1 MAKAGFWLRGAHGK
15 LAGSTVYQSKSGT
28 VIREIKT
35 PSNPRTEAQMKQR
48 SQFLAAVRFYQRA
61 NQRFFKFAFENKHK
75 SESDY
80 NAFMRLNAGIGAYIT
95 KPQSDAAGFPMI
107 GPYTV
112 TQGSL
117 VAPKYGMDMYLTED
131 TRAQLV
137 VYKGEGKNPDTIGK
151 LSALMLETYPEYR
164 AGDIVTFV
172 TLYSSSTGEFYND
185 LDAERYKIS
194 SDRVQWNIIQFILDT
209 EDTRLI
215 SEIGLSYAYSDDNL
229 YVYSAL
235 GPMNVIGGCIACV
248 SRNEASGLKV
258 SSAQVSLSVAAE
270 QAYIAMRS
278 DEHLSKVLTWWGAS
292 QQAILQGAV
301 AKTSSTIT
309 GPKVL
314 SVAGRSDLPLNV
326 FFGGADGS
334 EGVIV
339 KFSEAMTK
347 QQFEALLSHNIPSLQ
362 VDDFSHLEQSM
373 GEGEYNVEFKTPS
386 NVGLESFMTYPVRF
400 NGQDFINLVTGAL

>member
-75 SESDY
+75 GESDY
-80 NAFMRLNAGIGAYIT
+80 NAFMRLNAGLGAYIT

-117 VAPKYGMDMYLTED
+117 VAPTYGMDMYLTED

-137 VYKGEGKNPDTIGK
+137 VYKGDGKTIDTIGK

-164 AGDIVTFV
+164 VGDIVTFV

-185 LDAERYKIS
+185 LDAESYKIS
-194 SDRVQWNIIQFILDT
+194 SDRVKWNIIQFILDT
-209 EDTRLI
+209 EDPRQI
-215 SEIGLSYAYSDDNL
+215 SEIGLSYAYSDDDVL

-235 GPMNVIGGCIACV
+235 GPMNVIGGCVACV

-258 SSAQVSLSVAAE
+258 STSQVSLSIAAE

-278 DEHLSKVLTWWGAS
+278 KEHLNKVLTWWGAS
-292 QQAILQGAV
+292 QKAILQGGAIV
-301 AKTSSTIT
+301 QPGLRVTAINGESRVPKGFQLDAGDSDVYVLTFDGDPLGITDEDFRAEGTGVDKFEYAWDYGESNLTVQALDGASGEVKVYFKRQHILTIH
-309 GPKVL
+309 
-314 SVAGRSDLPLNV
+314 
-326 FFGGADGS
+326 
-334 EGVIV
+334 I
-339 KFSEAMTK
+339 
-347 QQFEALLSHNIPSLQ
+347 
-362 VDDFSHLEQSM
+362 
-373 GEGEYNVEFKTPS
+373 Y
-386 NVGLESFMTYPVRF
+386 
-400 NGQDFINLVTGAL
+400 

>member
-48 SQFLAAVRFYQRA
+48 SQFLAAVRFFQRA
-61 NQRFFKFAFENKHK
+61 NQRFFKFAFENKRK
-75 SESDY
+75 GESDY
-80 NAFMRLNAGIGAYIT
+80 NAFMRLNAGLGAYIT

-137 VYKGEGKNPDTIGK
+137 VYKGEGENPDTIGK

-164 AGDIVTFV
+164 VGDIVTFV

-185 LDAERYKIS
+185 LDAENYKIS
-194 SDRVQWNIIQFILDT
+194 SDRVKWNIIQFILDT
-209 EDTRLI
+209 EDSRAI
-215 SEIGLSYAYSDDNL
+215 SEIGLSYAYSDDDVL

-235 GPMNVIGGCIACV
+235 GPMNVIGGCVACV

-258 SSAQVSLSVAAE
+258 STSQVSLSVAAE

-278 DEHLSKVLTWWGAS
+278 NEHLSKVLAWWGAS
-292 QQAILQGAV
+292 QKAILQGALAEPV
-301 AKTSSTIT
+301 TPSSKPRIISVNGFYSLPWLTEFFPNDEIEVGLSFDRAPTDVTS
-309 GPKVL
+309 
-314 SVAGRSDLPLNV
+314 
-326 FFGGADGS
+326 
-334 EGVIV
+334 
-339 KFSEAMTK
+339 
-347 QQFEALLSHNIPSLQ
+347 
-362 VDDFSHLEQSM
+362 DDFHA
-373 GEGEYNVEFKTPS
+373 
-386 NVGLESFMTYPVRF
+386 VGDTADKVSLSWESGVLT
-400 NGQDFINLVTGAL
+400 VTSAAGIDGTNDVYYLNQLIIKSVHED

>member
-1 MAKAGFWLRGAHGK
+1 MAKAGFWLRGAKGK
-15 LAGSTVYQSKSGT
+15 LAGSTLFSSKGST
-28 VIREIKT
+28 IIREIKKD
-35 PSNPRTEAQMKQR
+35 PKNPRTEAQMTQR

-61 NQRFFKFAFENKHK
+61 NQRFFKFAFENKRK
-75 SESDY
+75 GESDY
-80 NAFMRLNAGIGAYIT
+80 NAFMRLNAGLGAYIT
-95 KPQSDAAGFPMI
+95 KPQSDAVGFPMI

-117 VAPKYGMDMYLTED
+117 VAPTYGMDMYLTED
-131 TRAQLV
+131 TRAQLLIA
-137 VYKGEGKNPDTIGK
+137 KAADPDKTPDTIGK
-151 LSALMLETYPEYR
+151 LSADMLEFYPEYR

-209 EDTRLI
+209 EDTRPI
-215 SEIGLSYAYSDDNL
+215 SVIGLSYDYSDDNDL

-248 SRNEASGLKV
+248 SRNEAGGLKV
-258 SSAQVSLSVAAE
+258 STSQVSLSVAAE

-301 AKTSSTIT
+301 AKAGDKSNELKVAYVGDEPDEPLPFDSFDLLQGSIEGINVVFTGDARGVTLSDFSS
-309 GPKVL
+309 
-314 SVAGRSDLPLNV
+314 
-326 FFGGADGS
+326 DGS
-334 EGVIV
+334 DNWMWNFKHYTETLTSLE
-339 KFSEAMTK
+339 FSI
-347 QQFEALLSHNIPSLQ
+347 F
-362 VDDFSHLEQSM
+362 
-373 GEGEYNVEFKTPS
+373 YNATPGKYGIYYKNQLILYVLIS
-386 NVGLESFMTYPVRF
+386 KRN
-400 NGQDFINLVTGAL
+400 